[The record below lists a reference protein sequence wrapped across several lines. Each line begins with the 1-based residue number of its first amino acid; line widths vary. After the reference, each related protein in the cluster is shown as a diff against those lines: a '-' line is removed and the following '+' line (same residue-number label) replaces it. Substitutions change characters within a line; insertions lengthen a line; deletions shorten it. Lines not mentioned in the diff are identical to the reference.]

1 METARQVADRLTE
14 ALERGD
20 PQGVA
25 ALYRDDAVLIE
36 PVGTFRGREQIE
48 EYWTAFF
55 DAFSDLR
62 PGVRAKFQAG
72 DTAMDEWSFSATH
85 SGTLET
91 PSVTVAPTG
100 RRVTVRGADA
110 GVVRDG
116 AIAEHRIYYDLLD
129 LLEQVGA
136 VPVSA

>member
-1 METARQVADRLTE
+1 METARQIADRLTE

-20 PQGVA
+20 PKGVA

-48 EYWTAFF
+48 EYWRAFL

-62 PGVRAKFQAG
+62 PGISARFEAG
-72 DTAMDEWSFSATH
+72 DAAMDEWSFSATH
-85 SGTLET
+85 SGPLEA

-116 AIAEHRIYYDLLD
+116 AIAEHRIYYDQLD
-129 LLEQVGA
+129 LLEQLGA
-136 VPVSA
+136 MPVSA